1 MLKTILWPAI
11 RLMGQLSYA
20 AKFGLISFLFMVPLV
35 FLSGQVFYD
44 SYQSLKKTE
53 SELIAVDNIRSIMDV
68 VYAIEDY
75 RNSASPLVFKRDSTL
90 NERVLN
96 YRKAIDDK
104 FEISISAI
112 ENIELREQLE
122 TFKSNNFSKL
132 SIDGDARTPTLPD
145 QFKFYQEVID
155 QLYLVINKYAQST
168 GLALDSDPEIQ
179 QLLIISLSNSP
190 VIRDAAGIGY
200 AATIFAML
208 EKYLQSMTYDFLN
221 DVYDKMSAVV
231 PDIQLVNSS
240 LKALNLNTNLGSSED
255 ADKQFGAG
263 MLDIQMMLDEEVIAA
278 SSIKMEWVE
287 FENLAQPKIQLLRDL
302 DGVVLPL
309 IGNKLQTRLDDQNK
323 QMLITASVLLTVLV
337 IIIYLYSAFFLSVQ
351 YSIARF
357 FNAAQKISKGDL
369 TQVIRFDG
377 KDEMGQLRD
386 AFNEMTSEVRGI
398 LSTVKD
404 TAENV
409 GKKVSD
415 VEAIANNSR
424 ESVNTQKVETEL
436 VANTIED
443 MSERAHT
450 VVLMAGEAE
459 QSALAGADR
468 SQQAGKVVD
477 YVITDVQQLSK
488 EMINSMDAVNRL
500 ADNSTNIS
508 SILGTIKGIAEQ
520 TNLLALNAAIEAAR
534 AGEQGRGFAVV
545 ADEVRTLASRTQG
558 SAEEIEG
565 LIKEVQQN
573 IHRAVETMDINRVMV
588 DKTVDSSS
596 QVGQALESIQGTM
609 QEIQSKTLEIVSS
622 ASSQQEAAK
631 ALNHNLSVIRGH
643 GEETMINVEGTV
655 NAVRQT
661 QSLTESLKQRV
672 ERFKV

>member
-35 FLSGQVFYD
+35 FLSGQVFYA

-53 SELIAVDNIRSIMDV
+53 SELIAVYNIQSIMNI

-75 RNSASPLVFKRDSTL
+75 RNYASPIVFQRDSTL
-90 NERVLN
+90 NSRVLN
-96 YRKAIDDK
+96 YRAEVDSQFKKAIN
-104 FEISISAI
+104 SI
-112 ENIELREQLE
+112 ENEALNEQLLAFN
-122 TFKSNNFSKL
+122 TNNLPKL
-132 SIDGDARTPTLPD
+132 SIDGNSRMPTLPD
-145 QFKFYQEVID
+145 QFKYYQEVID
-155 QLYLVINKYAQST
+155 QLYLIIKKYAQST

-179 QLLIISLSNSP
+179 QLLIVSLTNSP

-200 AATIFAML
+200 AAGIFAMI
-208 EKYLQSMTYDFLN
+208 EQYLQSLTYDLLN
-221 DVYDKMSAVV
+221 DVYDQMAAAV
-231 PDIQLVNSS
+231 PDIQLVSS
-240 LKALNLNTNLGSSED
+240 SIGAIGLDDL
-255 ADKQFGAG
+255 ADQAKKSGNG
-263 MLDIQMMLDEEVIAA
+263 MLDIQMVLDEEIIAA
-278 SSIKMEWVE
+278 TSVTMNWID
-287 FENLAQPKIQLLRDL
+287 FETFALPKIQSLRDL
-302 DGVVLPL
+302 DGMVLPL
-309 IGNKLQTRLDDQNK
+309 IGKKLQARLDDQNSH
-323 QMLITASVLLTVLV
+323 MLVTASVLLTVMA
-337 IIIYLYSAFFLSVQ
+337 IIVYLYSAFFLSVQ

-357 FNAAQKISKGDL
+357 FRAAQKIAKGDL
-369 TQVIRFDG
+369 TQVINFDG

-404 TAENV
+404 TSENV
-409 GKKVSD
+409 GEKVAD
-415 VEAIANNSR
+415 VETIANNSR
-424 ESVNTQKVETEL
+424 KSVNTQMVETEE
-436 VANTIED
+436 VANTIKD
-443 MSERAHT
+443 MSDRAST

-459 QSALAGADR
+459 EAALSGADR
-468 SQQAGKVVD
+468 SQQAGIVVD
-477 YVITDVQQLSK
+477 NVIADVQQLSE
-488 EMINSMDAVNRL
+488 EMRNSMEAVNRL

-558 SAEEIEG
+558 SAAEIEG

-573 IHRAVETMDINRVMV
+573 IERAVDTMEINRTMV
-588 DKTVDSSS
+588 NKTVDSSG
-596 QVGQALESIQGTM
+596 QVGEALESIQGSM
-609 QEIQSKTLEIVSS
+609 QEIQTKTLEIVST

-631 ALNHNLSVIRGH
+631 ALNNNLSIIRGH
-643 GEETMINVEGTV
+643 GEETVQNVEGTV
-655 NAVRQT
+655 DAVRQT
-661 QSLTESLKQRV
+661 QSLTEALKQRV

>member
-11 RLMGQLSYA
+11 RLMGRLSYA

-35 FLSGQVFYD
+35 FLSGQVFYA

-53 SELIAVDNIRSIMDV
+53 SEMIAVHNIHKVMDV
-68 VYAIEDY
+68 VYAIEDF
-75 RNSASPLVFKRDSTL
+75 RNHAAPLVFQVDSEL
-90 NERVLN
+90 KSRMDEYRSNIDKQFKKALSEIDNE
-96 YRKAIDDK
+96 
-104 FEISISAI
+104 
-112 ENIELREQLE
+112 ELSNQLLA
-122 TFKSNNFSKL
+122 FKKNNFSKL
-132 SIDGDARTPTLPD
+132 SIDGDSRTPTLPD
-145 QFKFYQEVID
+145 QFNFYQQVID
-155 QLYLVINKYAQST
+155 QLYLVLNQYAQST

-179 QLLIISLSNSP
+179 QLMLITLTNAPI
-190 VIRDAAGIGY
+190 IRDVTGLGYAAGI
-200 AATIFAML
+200 FAMV

-221 DVYDKMSAVV
+221 DVYDQIVAVEPDV
-231 PDIQLVNSS
+231 QLVKTSLEGLGLLAVAEQATLSGKGMIDIQV
-240 LKALNLNTNLGSSED
+240 T
-255 ADKQFGAG
+255 
-263 MLDIQMMLDEEVIAA
+263 LDEEVIAA
-278 SSIKMEWVE
+278 TNLNMTWTQ
-287 FENLAQPKIQLLRDL
+287 FETFSQPKIKAQREL
-302 DGVVLPL
+302 DNMILPL
-309 IGNKLQTRLDDQNK
+309 IAKKLQARLDDQTSH
-323 QMLITASVLLTVLV
+323 MFTTATVLLTVMS

-357 FNAAQKISKGDL
+357 FSAAQKIAQGDL
-369 TQVIRFDG
+369 TQTINFDG

-409 GKKVSD
+409 GEKVSD
-415 VEAIANNSR
+415 VETIANSSR
-424 ESVNTQKVETEL
+424 QAVNTQMAQTEE
-436 VANTIED
+436 VANTITD
-443 MSERAHT
+443 MSERAIT
-450 VVLMAGEAE
+450 VVSMAGDAE
-459 QSALAGADR
+459 QAALSGAER
-468 SQQAGKVVD
+468 STQAGEVVNH
-477 YVITDVQQLSK
+477 VITDVQHLSE
-488 EMINSMDAVNRL
+488 EMSNSMEAVNRL

-573 IHRAVETMDINRVMV
+573 IQRAVDTMEVNRTMV
-588 DKTVDSSS
+588 DKTVDSSG
-596 QVGQALESIQGTM
+596 QVGEALESIQGSM
-609 QEIQSKTLEIVSS
+609 REIQNKTLEIVST
-622 ASSQQEAAK
+622 ASNQQEAAK
-631 ALNHNLSVIRGH
+631 ALDSNLSVIREH
-643 GEETMINVEGTV
+643 GEETVKNVEGTV

-661 QSLTESLKQRV
+661 QSLTESLTQRV